1 MKKSLWFS
9 TYRICTAPLYGMAM
23 STDNTLTAVSGQ
35 MLQFSFKFTFE
46 NSSVSFSWVY
56 DEWTTTY
63 AYCSQ
68 NWNQQTAIWWPCQD
82 NLLWRQETMGF
93 WMAVALAGPYANNL
107 HITPTPHQSIF
118 RGWMLCQ
125 KPNQQSQI
133 TEGNGML
140 ICWFINISF
149 KPQRRVRCPLHHHV

>member
-82 NLLWRQETMGF
+82 NLLRRQETMGF
-93 WMAVALAGPYANNL
+93 LNGSSTGWT
-107 HITPTPHQSIF
+107 ICKQSAHYSNDSSIIF
-118 RGWMLCQ
+118 TGWMLCQ
-125 KPNQQSQI
+125 KPNQQNQI

-149 KPQRRVRCPLHHHV
+149 KPQRRIRCPLHHHV

>member
-35 MLQFSFKFTFE
+35 MLQFSYKFTFE

-82 NLLWRQETMGF
+82 NLLCRQETMGF
-93 WMAVALAGPYANNL
+93 LNGSSTGWTICKQSAHYSNDSSINFYRLDALPEAK
-107 HITPTPHQSIF
+107 PTESNHWRQWNAHLLVHQ
-118 RGWMLCQ
+118 
-125 KPNQQSQI
+125 
-133 TEGNGML
+133 
-140 ICWFINISF
+140 
-149 KPQRRVRCPLHHHV
+149 H